1 VTDLDI
7 PTVDR
12 LLTTTRAVRKRLDPT
27 RPVPASIVTECLRL
41 AVQAPSAADSQSWR
55 WLVLTSPEIKQAVG
69 DIFGRASEPVRGFL
83 ADAEAAGD
91 EAAERRLSS
100 SLYLVDH
107 LHEMPVLVLAA
118 VEDEEVD
125 GQHLPPIAHHASVY
139 PAIWSFQLALRS
151 RGLGSTPMLPPDP
164 NAVVEL
170 LGLPENVEPV
180 SLIPV
185 AYYTGEGFKPAKRR
199 PVEEITY
206 WNRWGETA

>member
-12 LLTTTRAVRKRLDPT
+12 LLTTTRAVRKRLDPS
-27 RPVPASIVTECLRL
+27 RPVPEATITECLRI

-55 WLVLTSPEIKQAVG
+55 WLVLTSPEPKQAVAA
-69 DIFGRASEPVRGFL
+69 IFRRASEPVRGFL
-83 ADAEAAGD
+83 TDAEAAGD
-91 EAAERRLSS
+91 EAARRRLSS

-107 LHEMPVLVLAA
+107 LHEMPVLVLAC
-118 VEDEEVD
+118 VVDEEVD
-125 GQHLPPIAHHASVY
+125 GQHLPPLAHYGSIF

-151 RGLGSTPMLPPDP
+151 RGLGSTPMLLPDP
-164 NAVVEL
+164 KAVVDL
-170 LGLPENVEPV
+170 LGIPADVEPV
-180 SLIPV
+180 SLVPV
-185 AYYTGEGFKPAKRR
+185 AYYTGETFKPANRR

>member
-27 RPVPASIVTECLRL
+27 RLVPEATITECLRI

-55 WLVLTSPEIKQAVG
+55 WLVLTSPEPKQAVG
-69 DIFGRASEPVRGFL
+69 AIFRRASEPVRGFL
-83 ADAEAAGD
+83 TDAEAAGD
-91 EAAERRLSS
+91 EAAKRRLSS

-107 LHEMPVLVLAA
+107 LHEMPVLVLAC
-118 VEDEEVD
+118 VVDEEVD
-125 GQHLPPIAHHASVY
+125 GQHLPPLAHYGSIF

-151 RGLGSTPMLPPDP
+151 RGLGSTPMLLPDP
-164 NAVVEL
+164 KAVVEL
-170 LGLPENVEPV
+170 LGIPADVEPV

-185 AYYTGEGFKPAKRR
+185 AYYTGETFKPANRR

>member
-12 LLTTTRAVRKRLDPT
+12 LLTTTRAVRKRLDPS
-27 RPVPASIVTECLRL
+27 RPVPQATITECLRL
-41 AVQAPSAADSQSWR
+41 AVQAPSAADSQTWR
-55 WLVLTSPEIKQAVG
+55 WLVLTSPEVKEAVG
-69 DIFGRASEPVRGFL
+69 AIFRRAAEPVRQML
-83 ADAEAAGD
+83 ADAKDDAAH
-91 EAAERRLSS
+91 RRLES
-100 SLYLVDH
+100 SLYLTDH
-107 LHEMPVLVLAA
+107 LHEMPVLVLAC

-125 GQHLPPIAHHASVY
+125 GQHLPPLAHYGSVY

-151 RGLGSTPMLPPDP
+151 RGLGSTPTLLPDP
-164 NAVVEL
+164 KAVVEL
-170 LGLPENVEPV
+170 LGIPADVEPV

-185 AYYTGEGFKPAKRR
+185 AYYTGERFKPAKRR

>member
-27 RPVPASIVTECLRL
+27 RPVPEATITECLRI
-41 AVQAPSAADSQSWR
+41 AVQAPSAADSQTWR
-55 WLVLTSPEIKQAVG
+55 WLVLTSPEPKQAVG
-69 DIFGRASEPVRGFL
+69 EIFRRASEPVRGFL
-83 ADAEAAGD
+83 ASAEAGGD
-91 EAAERRLSS
+91 EAARRRLSS

-107 LHEMPVLVLAA
+107 LHEMPVLVLAC
-118 VEDEEVD
+118 VVDEEVD
-125 GQHLPPIAHHASVY
+125 GQHLPPLAHYGSIF

-151 RGLGSTPMLPPDP
+151 RGLGSTPMLLPDP
-164 NAVVEL
+164 KAVVEL
-170 LGLPENVEPV
+170 LGIPEDVEPV
-180 SLIPV
+180 SLVPV
-185 AYYTGEGFKPAKRR
+185 AYYTGDTFKPANRR

>member
-12 LLTTTRAVRKRLDPT
+12 LLTTTRAVRKRLDRT
-27 RPVPASIVTECLRL
+27 RPVPASTITECLRL

-69 DIFGRASEPVRGFL
+69 DIFRQASEPVRGML
-83 ADAEAAGD
+83 ANAED
-91 EAAERRLSS
+91 EADERRLSS

-107 LHEMPVLVLAA
+107 LHEMPVLVLAC
-118 VEDEEVD
+118 VVDEEVD
-125 GQHLPPIAHHASVY
+125 GQHLPPIAHYASIY

-151 RGLGSTPMLPPDP
+151 RGLGSTPMLLPDP
-164 NAVVEL
+164 AAVVEL
-170 LGLPENVEPV
+170 LGIPADVEPA
-180 SLIPV
+180 SLVPV
-185 AYYTGEGFKPAKRR
+185 AYYTGEGFKPARRR